1 MEVMECL
8 LIFCVESIACQFVVQ
23 KYEDYDLQNLILP
36 VVLYGCETL
45 LTLKEE
51 CRLRALRIFGSK
63 RYEVTGDWKRLH
75 YEKLYNLYFS
85 PNIFELSNKE
95 E

>member
-1 MEVMECL
+1 MP
-8 LIFCVESIACQFVVQ
+8 A
-23 KYEDYDLQNLILP
+23 
-36 VVLYGCETL
+36 VLYGCETL
-45 LTLKEE
+45 SLTLREE
-51 CRLRALRIFGSK
+51 CRLRVSENRVLRIFGSK
-63 RYEVTGDWKRLH
+63 RYEVRGHWKRLH